1 MFHAEGAPVYCSYTK
16 KSYKLVLD
24 CSLLVEDY
32 RGLTFTLLNRSSAK
46 IGANPWN
53 DVEGVSSAGV
63 HWISAV
69 RYLPLS
75 HPLRKRFELEFKE
88 SPVIKAI
95 GKMKPPTRRTTTS
108 ALKCA
113 EEFKNGNS
121 DAEFVG
127 VSQFWGTLQSPKL
140 LSLYCPCC
148 TTVVSSLLWFVS
160 GLCLVCLWFVSGLSL
175 VCL

>member
-1 MFHAEGAPVYCSYTK
+1 MYCSYTK

-32 RGLTFTLLNRSSAK
+32 RGLSFTLLNRSSAK

-53 DVEGVSSAGV
+53 NVEGVSSAGV

-69 RYLPLS
+69 RHLPPS

-95 GKMKPPTRRTTTS
+95 GKMKPPTRRTTES
-108 ALKCA
+108 ALECA
-113 EEFKNGNS
+113 EEFKSGNS

-127 VSQFWGTLQSPKL
+127 VSQFWGTFQSPKL
-140 LSLYCPCC
+140 LSLYCPSC
-148 TTVVSSLLWFVS
+148 TNVVSFLL
-160 GLCLVCLWFVSGLSL
+160 
-175 VCL
+175 